1 MNSLNIFLKIVFL
14 FLITDLSFAGSNSY
28 RAYIFNDDT
37 MKRQQASKGVVS
49 AVVDYERH
57 KPSPNTLSSDRLSN
71 CKLEARP
78 FELGD
83 GSQTNEW
90 LISTPPECSV
100 HGIATHWIIRNING
114 RLHVLVSSR
123 GKGVLISDIK
133 DKDNSPPSRVGGLE
147 IMFDMY
153 APLPDDISSEV
164 IKTTKMKCLHSLIW
178 PILEKPAPLL
188 NNDIATV
195 SVVDVSIDPS
205 IHGYVGQLSEYAEKH
220 SPSVKKQ
227 MLADKPFRC
236 SEYY

>member
-1 MNSLNIFLKIVFL
+1 MNKLNVFFKILL
-14 FLITDLSFAGSNSY
+14 FFFVTDLSFASGNSY

-83 GSQTNEW
+83 GSLTNEW

-114 RLHVLVSSR
+114 KLYVLVSSR
-123 GKGVLISDIK
+123 GKGVSVYDLEDDS
-133 DKDNSPPSRVGGLE
+133 NLSSGGVE
-147 IMFDMY
+147 IMFSMH

-164 IKTTKMKCLHSLIW
+164 IKKTKMKCLHFLSW
-178 PILEKPAPLL
+178 PIPKKPAPLL

-205 IHGYVGQLSEYAEKH
+205 IHG
-220 SPSVKKQ
+220 
-227 MLADKPFRC
+227 
-236 SEYY
+236 

>member
-1 MNSLNIFLKIVFL
+1 MNKLNSLFKIVLFL
-14 FLITDLSFAGSNSY
+14 FITNLSFAGSNSDLSY
-28 RAYIFNDDT
+28 VFNGNT
-37 MKRQQASKGVVS
+37 MKRQQASKGVIS
-49 AVVDYERH
+49 AIVDYEKR

-114 RLHVLVSSR
+114 GLHVLVSGR
-123 GKGVLISDIK
+123 GKGVSISDP
-133 DKDNSPPSRVGGLE
+133 KDNSLPSGGVK
-147 IMFDMY
+147 IRFSMY
-153 APLPDDISSEV
+153 APLPDDVSSEV

-178 PILEKPAPLL
+178 SIQKKPVPLL

-220 SPSVKKQ
+220 SPSIKKQ

>member
-1 MNSLNIFLKIVFL
+1 MNSWNIFLKIVFL
-14 FLITDLSFAGSNSY
+14 LFIADLSFAGSNSY

-49 AVVDYERH
+49 AVVDYEKR

-71 CKLEARP
+71 CKLEARY

-83 GSQTNEW
+83 GDQTNEW

-114 RLHVLVSSR
+114 KLHVLVSSR
-123 GKGVLISDIK
+123 GKRVLIYNPR
-133 DKDNSPPSRVGGLE
+133 DNSLPSGGVK
-147 IMFDMY
+147 IRFSMY
-153 APLPDDISSEV
+153 ALLPDDISSEV
-164 IKTTKMKCLHSLIW
+164 IKATKMKCLHSLIW
-178 PILEKPAPLL
+178 PVLEKPAPLL

-220 SPSVKKQ
+220 SPSIKKQ